1 MEQGDQY
8 FEVNFRRCKVGHF
21 FVSKVRFE
29 NGQEGLNLG
38 KVANISDAP
47 EKSFTAVMF
56 ECTKPNNTT
65 QCITAA
71 WHPRRGDGRKELIHN
86 WQVMT
91 YFDKLTAQNKLRK
104 PVVKLL
110 AEVEDI
116 LWYVPPPKGGLC

>member
-1 MEQGDQY
+1 M
-8 FEVNFRRCKVGHF
+8 GHF

-47 EKSFTAVMF
+47 ERSFTAVMF
-56 ECTKPNNTT
+56 ECTKPNNTR

-71 WHPRRGDGRKELIHN
+71 WHPRRGAGREEVIEN

-91 YFDKLTAQNKLRK
+91 YFDKLTAQHKLRK
-104 PVVKLL
+104 KYVDFL
-110 AEVEDI
+110 VEGDQVR
-116 LWYVPPPKGGLC
+116 WYEPQPDGPGDNPE